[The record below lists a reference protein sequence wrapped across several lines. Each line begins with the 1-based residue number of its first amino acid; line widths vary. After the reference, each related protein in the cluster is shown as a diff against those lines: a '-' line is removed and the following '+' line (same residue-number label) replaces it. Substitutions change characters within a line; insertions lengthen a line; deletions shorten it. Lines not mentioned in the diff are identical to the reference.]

1 MIGVD
6 ENENN
11 PEPENAT
18 HDKVDDFNEDTFY
31 LCAHEF
37 FILTYIFGEP
47 NDYILE
53 IKQADVKNRDDWS

>member
-18 HDKVDDFNEDTFY
+18 RDKVDDLNEDPFY
-31 LCAHEF
+31 LCVYDF
-37 FILTYIFGEP
+37 SMLTNIFGEP

-53 IKQADVKNRDDWS
+53 IKQADVKNRDDWC

>member
-18 HDKVDDFNEDTFY
+18 HDMVDDFNEDTFY
-31 LCAHEF
+31 LCAYDF
-37 FILTYIFGEP
+37 CILTNVFGEP

-53 IKQADVKNRDDWS
+53 I

>member
-18 HDKVDDFNEDTFY
+18 HDKVDDLNEDPFY
-31 LCAHEF
+31 LCVYDF
-37 FILTYIFGEP
+37 SMLTNIFGEP

-53 IKQADVKNRDDWS
+53 IK